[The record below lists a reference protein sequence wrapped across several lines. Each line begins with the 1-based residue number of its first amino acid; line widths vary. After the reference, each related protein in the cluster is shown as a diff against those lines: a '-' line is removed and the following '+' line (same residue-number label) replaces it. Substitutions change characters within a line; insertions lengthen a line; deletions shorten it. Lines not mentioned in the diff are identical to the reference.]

1 MGFILRRT
9 GDEPSQTAS
18 ILQFRKSN
26 KRQPQKKRKKRKK
39 KQKQNTARY
48 EKRRSTRRTMH
59 GPRWHRTR
67 SSGPRTQGITTRL
80 ICVAHAARGSYED
93 ETSGAE
99 TFFMTLVTDSAA
111 ALFLFQDTG
120 FGPSLFAQ
128 QMHPMQFSAASPC
141 CNQLLQEPGK
151 TPGAEEGFMR
161 SVRKSI
167 SPKKKDSKN
176 KQKKRITKKSQAC

>member
-26 KRQPQKKRKKRKK
+26 KRQPQKKTKNTKKNRNRTPRGMRKG
-39 KQKQNTARY
+39 ARP
-48 EKRRSTRRTMH
+48 EGQCTGQDGT
-59 GPRWHRTR
+59 GLEAQAAGLW
-67 SSGPRTQGITTRL
+67 GITTRL

-93 ETSGAE
+93 ETPVAE
-99 TFFMTLVTDSAA
+99 TFFMTLVSDSAA

-128 QMHPMQFSAASPC
+128 QMHPMQFSGASPC
-141 CNQLLQEPGK
+141 CNQLLPGKEPGK
-151 TPGAEEGFMR
+151 PAPRRG
-161 SVRKSI
+161 
-167 SPKKKDSKN
+167 
-176 KQKKRITKKSQAC
+176 